1 MPEAEE
7 MVDLP
12 TEGASVTV
20 NIPEE
25 KVIVQPDL
33 FSQPEGEGSVE
44 TSMEADS
51 EEHEEYSKNVQK
63 RINKMTKKLREAER
77 QQSAAIEYAKNV
89 QQENNALRGKVQSL
103 DEGYVAEYGDRI
115 ATQNESL
122 TKDLEEAIATNDS
135 AAQVDLNKK
144 LAQLAIE
151 EERVRAAKAVQ
162 EQNQNASAQQ
172 AAYQQQLAAYQQ
184 QQAQQ
189 QKAPVRPDPKAEQW
203 ARDNPW
209 FGEDDAMTFAAFGIH
224 KRLVEQEHFDT
235 TSKEYYDT
243 LDNEIRNAFPHK
255 FTGGEVVS
263 VSEGRRPQQAVASAT
278 RSSNSGRK
286 SSVRLSPSEVVIA
299 RKLGVPLEEYA
310 RHKRYV

>member
-172 AAYQQQLAAYQQ
+172 AAYQQQLA
-184 QQAQQ
+184 
-189 QKAPVRPDPKAEQW
+189 
-203 ARDNPW
+203 W
-209 FGEDDAMTFAAFGIH
+209 FGKDEAMTFAAFGIH